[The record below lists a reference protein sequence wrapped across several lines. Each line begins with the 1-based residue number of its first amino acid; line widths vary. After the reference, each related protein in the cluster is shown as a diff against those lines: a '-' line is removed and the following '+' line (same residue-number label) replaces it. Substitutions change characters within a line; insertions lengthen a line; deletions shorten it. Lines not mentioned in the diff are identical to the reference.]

1 MRNIGLVVL
10 AASLVGGC
18 ASGNFGD
25 ANVARGDAAYAAM
38 APAAGQSQ
46 VDREYHIGPL
56 DTLAI
61 SVYQEP
67 EISTPA
73 NSPLQ
78 VDANGNITMPLI
90 GSVPAAGKTAGE
102 LAAVIADRLSTKYLK
117 DPQVNVAVASSV
129 SQKVTV
135 QGEVTQAGVYEIRGK
150 TTLLEALA
158 MAKGET
164 RVAALSQVLVYRD
177 VKGQRVGALFN
188 VEQIRKGLVPDPEL
202 LGNDVVVVGYS
213 KGKAVWRDILATT
226 PLLGVFRPF

>member
-18 ASGNFGD
+18 ASGNLAD
-25 ANVARGDAAYAAM
+25 SNSARGEAAYAAI
-38 APAAGQSQ
+38 APAVPQSQ
-46 VDREYHIGPL
+46 SERDYHIGPL

-73 NSPLQ
+73 NAPLQ

-90 GSVPAAGKTAGE
+90 GTVPAAGKTATE
-102 LAAVIADRLSTKYLK
+102 LAAVIADRLSTKYLEN
-117 DPQVNVAVASSV
+117 PQVNVQVASSV

-135 QGEVTQAGVYEIRGK
+135 QGEVMQAGVYDIRGP
-150 TTLLEALA
+150 TTLLGALSLA
-158 MAKGET
+158 RGET
-164 RVAALSQVLVYRD
+164 RVAALSQVLVYRE
-177 VKGQRVGALFN
+177 VNGKRVGALFN
-188 VEQIRKGLVPDPEL
+188 VEQIRKGILPDPEI

-213 KGKAVWRDILATT
+213 KGKAIWRDILSTS

>member
-1 MRNIGLVVL
+1 MRNIGLVVV
-10 AASLVGGC
+10 AASMVSGC

-25 ANVARGDAAYAAM
+25 ANVARGQAAYTAM
-38 APAAGQSQ
+38 APAAGQTQ
-46 VDREYHIGPL
+46 ADRDYRIGPL
-56 DTLAI
+56 DALTI

-73 NSPLQ
+73 NAPLQ
-78 VDANGNITMPLI
+78 VDASGNINMPLI
-90 GSVPAAGKTAGE
+90 GTVPAAGKTVTE
-102 LAAVIADRLSTKYLK
+102 LGAVIADRLSSKYLK

-135 QGEVTQAGVYEIRGK
+135 QGEVTQAGVFEIRGK

-164 RVAALSQVLVYRD
+164 RVAALSQVLVYRELN
-177 VKGQRVGALFN
+177 GQRVGALFN
-188 VEQIRKGLVPDPEL
+188 VEQIRKGILPDPEL

-213 KGKAVWRDILATT
+213 KGKGLWRDILATT

>member
-18 ASGNFGD
+18 AAGNLS
-25 ANVARGDAAYAAM
+25 NSNSARGEAAYAAI
-38 APAAGQSQ
+38 APAVPQSQ
-46 VDREYHIGPL
+46 SERDYHIGPL

-73 NSPLQ
+73 NAPLQ

-90 GSVPAAGKTAGE
+90 GTVPAAGKTATE
-102 LAAVIADRLSTKYLK
+102 LAAVIADRLSTKYLEN
-117 DPQVNVAVASSV
+117 PQVNVQVASSV

-135 QGEVTQAGVYEIRGK
+135 QGEVMQAGGYEDVGP
-150 TTLLEALA
+150 TTLHGALSLA
-158 MAKGET
+158 RGET
-164 RVAALSQVLVYRD
+164 RVAALSQVLVYRE
-177 VKGQRVGALFN
+177 VNGKRVGALFN
-188 VEQIRKGLVPDPEL
+188 VEQIRKGILPDPEI

-213 KGKAVWRDILATT
+213 KGKAIWRDILSTS